1 VDEVR
6 IPPAGDGF
14 HAAGNRNGH
23 DERELLAAACEA
35 MRLLQD
41 RQAHT
46 PIEMLDP
53 RERRVLKQL
62 RTAIRASLAVATAK
76 LGDDPLAGSI
86 YALRVSEAGEDEGGG
101 E

>member
-14 HAAGNRNGH
+14 HAAIASLGNRRSGH
-23 DERELLAAACEA
+23 DEQELLAAACEA

-46 PIEMLDP
+46 PQEMLDP
-53 RERRVLKQL
+53 RERRVLKHL
-62 RTAIRASLAVATAK
+62 RTAIRPSLVVAYSRD
-76 LGDDPLAGSI
+76 LS
-86 YALRVSEAGEDEGGG
+86 
-101 E
+101 